1 MLSIGKGHIVDH
13 RQQWNSR
20 FSTEDYVFGTRPNA
34 FLEREATRLAPG
46 SSVLAVADG
55 EGRNGVWLAEQGHRV
70 LAVDISEIGQAKA
83 ARLAAER
90 GVSIDL
96 RIADLTV
103 WDWPTAEF
111 DAVVAIFIQFAGPEL
126 RDTLFKKMQDAVR
139 PGGRVL
145 LQGYRPE
152 QVSYGTGGPPV
163 RDNMYDEALLRS
175 AFAGWDIEHLAAYD
189 AEIEEGTGHK
199 GLSALIDLVARKPA
213 DD

>member
-13 RQQWNSR
+13 RQQWNSH

-83 ARLAAER
+83 AKLAAER

-96 RIADLTV
+96 RIADLTM

-126 RDTLFKKMQDAVR
+126 RDTLFKRMQDAVR
-139 PGGRVL
+139 PGGRIL
-145 LQGYRPE
+145 LEGYRPE
-152 QVSYGTGGPPV
+152 QISYGTGGPPH
-163 RDNMYDEALLRS
+163 RENMYDEALLRV
-175 AFAGWDIEHLAAYD
+175 AFSGWDIEHLAAYD

-199 GLSALIDLVARKPA
+199 GLSALIDLVARKP
-213 DD
+213 DDD